1 MCLFYLFL
9 CKIIWNMC
17 FARLLSPGIRPLW
30 CNYIHT
36 HTYIFVHT
44 QTQRTNRLDGQKFL
58 ARTLLFLCCSC
69 LKHMFNILLDLKT
82 RQGRWIKEK
91 KPKVERMN
99 SLENKA
105 SGTYSTAGIECK
117 ESVLQTS
124 KG

>member
-1 MCLFYLFL
+1 
-9 CKIIWNMC
+9 
-17 FARLLSPGIRPLW
+17 
-30 CNYIHT
+30 
-36 HTYIFVHT
+36 
-44 QTQRTNRLDGQKFL
+44 
-58 ARTLLFLCCSC
+58 
-69 LKHMFNILLDLKT
+69 MFNILLDLKT

-124 KG
+124 EGWGMKLKHTRFGQPQKPNWTKTSQTCGLG